1 MAFQLVK
8 KENNDVTIEMTV
20 TWDEFAE
27 AVQKAYLSNRG
38 RFNLPGFRKGKA
50 PRKIIEA
57 QYGEGIFYEDAVND
71 LLPML
76 YSDAVEGL
84 ELEPI
89 DRPEIDIKSLETG
102 ENVVIEAVV
111 TVRPEV
117 ELGEY
122 KGLEVEKVDASVS
135 EEDVEKELEANR
147 EMNARVLTIE
157 EGAVEAGDTVTMDF
171 EGFLEG
177 EAFEGGK
184 GENYE
189 LEIGSGQFIPGFEDA
204 LIGASIGEE
213 TDVVVT
219 FPEDYQAEELA
230 GKEATFKVTVHEA
243 KRKELPELDDEFA
256 KDTSEFETLEELKA
270 HTRKELEEGAQRSAE
285 SALRDRVIDKAVEN
299 MTVQIPEVMIE
310 VEIDGMLNDFDQQL
324 KMQGL
329 SLEQYLQFTGGSD
342 QALREQMKED
352 ALARVKTG
360 LLIDAVA
367 EAEAV
372 EVNEEDIEKEIER
385 IAELQDRDLDEIK
398 ALFEGPKGETLR
410 QNLKENLQSKKT
422 VDLLVD
428 NATIV

>member
-20 TWDEFAE
+20 TWDDFAG
-27 AVQKAYLSNRG
+27 AVQTAYLANRG

-57 QYGEGIFYEDAVND
+57 QYGEGIFYEDAVNE
-71 LLPML
+71 LLPKL
-76 YSDAVEGL
+76 YSDAIDGL
-84 ELEPI
+84 SLEPV
-89 DRPEIDIKSLETG
+89 DRPEIDIKSLEKG
-102 ENVVIEAVV
+102 EDVVIEAVV

-117 ELGEY
+117 ELGAY
-122 KGLEVEKVDASVS
+122 KGLEIEKVDDTVS

-157 EGAVEAGDTVTMDF
+157 EGAVAEGDTVTMDF
-171 EGFLEG
+171 EGFVDG

-184 GENYE
+184 GEDYE

-204 LIGASIGEE
+204 LIGATIGEE
-213 TDVVVT
+213 TNVEVT
-219 FPEDYQAEELA
+219 FPEEYHAEELA

-243 KRKELPELDDEFA
+243 KRKELPALDDEFA

-270 HTRKELEEGAQRSAE
+270 HTRKDLEEGAKRSAE
-285 SALRDRVIDKAVEN
+285 SALRDRVIDKAIEN
-299 MTVQIPEVMIE
+299 MTVQVPEAMINA
-310 VEIDGMLNDFDQQL
+310 EIDGMLNDFDQQL

-329 SLEQYLQFTGGSD
+329 SLEQYMQFTGGND
-342 QALREQMKED
+342 QALREQMKDD

-360 LLIDAVA
+360 LLIDAIA

-372 EVNEEDIEKEIER
+372 EVTDEDVEKEIER
-385 IAELQDRDLDEIK
+385 IAELQDRELDEIK
-398 ALFEGPKGETLR
+398 ALFEGPNGEALR
-410 QNLKENLQSKKT
+410 QNLKENLRSKKT
-422 VDLLVD
+422 VDFLVD

>member
-8 KENNDVTIEMTV
+8 KENNDVTMEMTV

-71 LLPML
+71 LLPKL
-76 YSDAVEGL
+76 YSDAIEGL
-84 ELEPI
+84 ALEPI

-102 ENVVIEAVV
+102 ADVVIEAVV

-135 EEDVEKELEANR
+135 DEDVEKELATSR

-157 EGAVEAGDTVTMDF
+157 EGAVEAGDTVKMDF
-171 EGFLEG
+171 EGFIDG

-184 GENYE
+184 GEDYE

-204 LIGASIGEE
+204 LIGATIGEE
-213 TDVVVT
+213 TDVEVA
-219 FPEDYQAEELA
+219 FPEDYHAEELA
-230 GKEATFKVTVHEA
+230 GKGATFKVTVHEA

-270 HTRKELEEGAQRSAE
+270 HTRKELEEGAERSAE

-310 VEIDGMLNDFDQQL
+310 AEIDGMLNDFDQQL

-329 SLEQYLQFTGGSD
+329 SLDQYLQFTGGD
-342 QALREQMKED
+342 DKALRDQMKDD

-372 EVNEEDIEKEIER
+372 EVNDEDIEKEIKR

-398 ALFEGPKGETLR
+398 ALFEGPNGEALR
-410 QNLKENLQSKKT
+410 QNLKENLRSKKT